1 MGASFCTG
9 VLPIDGIA
17 LSVDYVV
24 VDAVFDIG
32 LALRVPNIRWLFV
45 SFSVKSS
52 GTSPSQYRYRSPM
65 RACDAAT
72 AWEPLPAVAC
82 FNVGLGVPGHHV
94 QMLRN
99 HRVGSTCNVAGSGP
113 RLHTLI
119 WMRMSSGVCL
129 AYSTKTSK

>member
-32 LALRVPNIRWLFV
+32 LALGVPNIRWLLV

-72 AWEPLPAVAC
+72 AWQFLLPAAC
-82 FNVGLGVPGHHV
+82 FKVGFGVSGHHV

-99 HRVGSTCNVAGSGP
+99 HRVGRTCNVAGAGP
-113 RLHTLI
+113 RLQTLI
-119 WMRMSSGVCL
+119 
-129 AYSTKTSK
+129 